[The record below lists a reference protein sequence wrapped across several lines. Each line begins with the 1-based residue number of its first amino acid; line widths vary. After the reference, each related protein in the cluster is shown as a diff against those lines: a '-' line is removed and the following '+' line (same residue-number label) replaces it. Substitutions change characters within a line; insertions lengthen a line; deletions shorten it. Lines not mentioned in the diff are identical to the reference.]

1 MKIPHPG
8 AGVVSIVSI
17 MPDLSQITLMRMLPA
32 ITPPRAIRLTRSVF
46 EGVKV
51 VSPTINLTL
60 RWISLT
66 TLSVLWMVAP
76 MARPLFGDESVIA
89 EESGGV
95 VEISAEQLTQI
106 QSELLYLRQKE
117 DERSARENARL
128 SLASFR
134 ELHCDSGSEPAP
146 CGSSCDGNF
155 DGECGGCDASCD
167 ACQMVGCDSRG
178 GLCGCLCHGCV
189 RPICPAPCLEC
200 PRVSTLNPYFNV
212 QLFGAL
218 KLDMFLSNPRAFAP
232 GVPFFLTA
240 RSAAGVDQ
248 DTVSI
253 HARQSTVGAAFT
265 GPQFGGFQSGGQ
277 IITTFF
283 NDSVI
288 EDNYGLLPLQAF
300 GELKND
306 RWRFAAGLLFDVFAP
321 GAPTVLPFSILGS
334 SGNAGN
340 SFRGQLRLER
350 YIVLGSDVQWT
361 LQGALSDPITSTI
374 DPRFRLLEDNG
385 WPNLEGRLALGLGTP
400 SGALGLRPIEIGISG
415 VVGEIRSTDIALAR
429 RVETDVRGGAID
441 FRFAVSP
448 AFGIAGE
455 VFTGEA
461 IGTYNAGVLQTI
473 NPVTLEGIR
482 TSGGYIESYVYL
494 SPRLHTHFGY
504 GVDNPKDADLSTTLT
519 AFQRSR
525 NETYFTNLLWDVN
538 QTFRV
543 GVELTYRE
551 TDYIAPQLLD
561 NQGIGFQTQFQWL
574 F

>member
-1 MKIPHPG
+1 MW
-8 AGVVSIVSI
+8 VSA
-17 MPDLSQITLMRMLPA
+17 PLAQ
-32 ITPPRAIRLTRSVF
+32 RAF
-46 EGVKV
+46 
-51 VSPTINLTL
+51 
-60 RWISLT
+60 
-66 TLSVLWMVAP
+66 
-76 MARPLFGDESVIA
+76 A
-89 EESGGV
+89 EEGERSEQKSEAV
-95 VEISAEQLTQI
+95 VEISAEQLTRI
-106 QSELLYLRQKE
+106 QSELLFLRQKE

-134 ELHCDSGSEPAP
+134 EMHCDMASEPAP
-146 CGSSCDGNF
+146 CTGGCDGSCDG
-155 DGECGGCDASCD
+155 GCGGCDASCD

-189 RPICPAPCLEC
+189 RPICPAPCLDC

-212 QLFGAL
+212 QVFGAL
-218 KLDMFLSNPRAFAP
+218 KLDMFFSNPRPFAP
-232 GVPFFLTA
+232 GVPFFLTPG
-240 RSAAGVDQ
+240 SLAGFDQ

-288 EDNYGLLPLQAF
+288 QDTYGVLPLQAY

-374 DPRFRLLEDNG
+374 DPTFRLLEDNG
-385 WPNLEGRLALGLGTP
+385 WPNLEGRVALGLGNPT
-400 SGALGLRPIEIGISG
+400 GALGLRPIEIGISG
-415 VVGEIRSTDIALAR
+415 VVGEIRNTDIATVR
-429 RVETDVRGGAID
+429 RVEADVRGAAID
-441 FRFAVSP
+441 FRVALSP

-455 VFTGEA
+455 FFTGETL
-461 IGTYNAGVLQTI
+461 GTYNAGVLQNI

-482 TSGGYIESYVYL
+482 TSGGYIETYVYL
-494 SPRLHTHFGY
+494 SPRLHTHIGY
-504 GVDNPKDADLSTTLT
+504 GFDNPKDADLSLDPLSL
-519 AFQRSR
+519 QRSR

-551 TDYIAPQLLD
+551 TDYVAPQVLD